1 MFFSFWLISLCRH
14 MDGPRDCQTN
24 YLILF
29 PFIAEKYSIVYMYH
43 NFLIHS
49 SVDRH
54 LSCFHVLA
62 IINSAAM
69 NIPVHVSFWIM
80 FFFGYMPRSGIAG
93 SYGSSIFSFLR
104 NLHIVL
110 CVCVCLVTQHVWLVA
125 PWTVAHQA
133 LLSMGIL
140 QARILEGVAMPSSS
154 GSSQPR
160 D

>member
-24 YLILF
+24 DLILF

-69 NIPVHVSFWIM
+69 HIPVHVSFWIM
-80 FFFGYMPRSGIAG
+80 FFFGYMPRSGIA
-93 SYGSSIFSFLR
+93 SSILVFLKEPPCHSSYWLSQFTFPPTVQDGFIFS
-104 NLHIVL
+104 
-110 CVCVCLVTQHVWLVA
+110 T
-125 PWTVAHQA
+125 
-133 LLSMGIL
+133 
-140 QARILEGVAMPSSS
+140 PSSVYIVCGYF
-154 GSSQPR
+154 GSWPFWDELIPACSF
-160 D
+160 DLHFSNN